1 MTIDLLKIRKI
12 SIFALFPFLFLKTIC
27 IFLSTLHTNP
37 TDLPSLVDESQFRI
51 LFFFNLAYK
60 VISIMGSAL

>member
-1 MTIDLLKIRKI
+1 MKELRKLLEKVTIIIDLLKIRKI

-37 TDLPSLVDESQFRI
+37 TDLPSLVD
-51 LFFFNLAYK
+51 
-60 VISIMGSAL
+60 